1 MDFICINHLSKTFGK
16 NQVLDDISLTV
27 KSGEIFCYLGP
38 NGAGK
43 MTTLRILLTFSRT
56 SNTSNPDKNRH
67 GHPPQYANAPGLHT

>member
-1 MDFICINHLSKTFGK
+1 MDSICINHLSKTFGK

-43 MTTLRILLTFSRT
+43 MTTLRTLLTFSRT
-56 SNTSNPDKNRH
+56 STTSNPDKNRH
-67 GHPPQYANAPGLHT
+67 GYPPQYANAPGLHT